1 MSTILRY
8 TIPGR
13 PQPKGSVTFVT
24 KRYAKSANSN
34 LKGWHN
40 IAQWEAAIAWAEEE
54 YTQPMSGPVKVSA
67 FFYFARPKSVKKSV
81 EHKTTKPDADKL
93 LRAVFDSLTG
103 IVIKDDSQVI
113 GGCYGK
119 YYCDG
124 IEECT
129 EVIMEI
135 L

>member
-24 KRYAKSANSN
+24 RLYAKSANKN
-34 LKGWHN
+34 LKGWHDS
-40 IAQWEAAIAWAEEE
+40 AQWAAQYAVLDYGVEPCEGA
-54 YTQPMSGPVKVSA
+54 VKVTA

-113 GGCYGK
+113 GGSYGK
-119 YYCDG
+119 YYADG

-129 EVIMEI
+129 KVIVEI